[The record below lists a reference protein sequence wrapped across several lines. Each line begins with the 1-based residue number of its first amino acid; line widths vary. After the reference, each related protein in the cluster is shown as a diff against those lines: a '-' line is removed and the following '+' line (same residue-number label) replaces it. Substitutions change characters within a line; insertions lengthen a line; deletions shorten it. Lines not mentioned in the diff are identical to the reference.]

1 MFCASCGS
9 SLVWFTNAMPVD
21 LIVSVGTIEEEMLFG
36 KSQQGTIKK
45 PWQGHNFKCRQ
56 ELLSGSTGSSN
67 EKDSYWQNTIL
78 IVTGHLA
85 EPKVLTALCGVE
97 APWPSTQGTL

>member
-45 PWQGHNFKCRQ
+45 TKQGHKFKCKR
-56 ELLSGSTGSSN
+56 ELLSESTGPSN
-67 EKDSYWQNTIL
+67 D
-78 IVTGHLA
+78 
-85 EPKVLTALCGVE
+85 
-97 APWPSTQGTL
+97 